1 MAKQVHPFESVLSV
15 STENIDLEF
24 RDFPHLLWADF
35 ILTPPPTSRQRFS
48 HALVPGGIPPY
59 IRFDGGKLKLSEAAL
74 TMLNTLALKH

>member
-35 ILTPPPTSRQRFS
+35 ILTPRRLRGSDFLMRWSQGVSLPTFASM
-48 HALVPGGIPPY
+48 V
-59 IRFDGGKLKLSEAAL
+59 E
-74 TMLNTLALKH
+74 N